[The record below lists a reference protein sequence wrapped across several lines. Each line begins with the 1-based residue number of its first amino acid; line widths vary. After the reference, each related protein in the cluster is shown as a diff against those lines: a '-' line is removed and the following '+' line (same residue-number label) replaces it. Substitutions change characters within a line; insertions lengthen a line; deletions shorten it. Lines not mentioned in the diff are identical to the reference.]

1 MQEIKRVNEK
11 KTTLN
16 GRNNVKCYGL
26 FHIILIFNGHI
37 PFEHEHVMLDWHIP
51 LGGSIGLYVIEMD
64 LV

>member
-1 MQEIKRVNEK
+1 MKK

-26 FHIILIFNGHI
+26 PHIILIFNGHI
-37 PFEHEHVMLDWHIP
+37 LFGHEHVMLDRHIP
-51 LGGSIGLYVIEMD
+51 LGGSIGLYVIEVD